1 MDKIKKEK
9 DIDNVKNSSVF
20 KLAWPIFF
28 QAFLAMCLG
37 YVDSLMLGRY
47 SQNAVGA
54 IGNAGQIIGF
64 LTLAFTIISS
74 AAGVI
79 VSQYL
84 GARIKEKLNAIYTV
98 SIAFNLSISFV
109 ISMVIFLLSKHL
121 LHLMKI
127 PDVMFVDANN
137 YMKIVGGFIFTEAV
151 FDTFSQIFRSNGK
164 TIIGMVISFGMNI
177 INIIG
182 DYAFLYGPLKY
193 LNLGVKGV
201 ALATTVSRIT
211 GLVIAIIFFA
221 KFIDGHIS
229 IKYLKPFP
237 KDILKKLLKIG
248 VPTAGENISYN
259 FSQMM
264 VTMLVNM
271 IGTYAITTKVYG
283 GILSNFA
290 YLYSLSVG
298 IATSIIVGHAIGD
311 KDEEFAYKRVMK
323 TLKGAM
329 VISMTIAVLNFAIS
343 RFTFSIFTDSKEI
356 IDLGQKIMFI
366 AVFLELGRTCNL
378 IIINSMKAAGDV
390 KFPTALG
397 IVAQWTFS
405 VGVGYLL
412 GIYFKLGLPGI
423 WIGMAL
429 DEIVRGIVVL
439 IRWKLGGWR
448 NKAIVV

>member
-1 MDKIKKEK
+1 MKDNEIDK
-9 DIDNVKNSSVF
+9 VKNASVA
-20 KLAWPIFF
+20 KLAWPIFI
-28 QAFLAMCLG
+28 QTFLAMCLG

-54 IGNAGQIIGF
+54 IGNASQIIGF

-84 GARIKEKLNAIYTV
+84 GAKLKEKLNVIYTV
-98 SIAFNLSISFV
+98 SIAFNLVVSFV
-109 ISMVIFLLSKHL
+109 ISMVIFFFSKSL
-121 LHLMKI
+121 LHVMKI
-127 PDVMFVDANN
+127 PDVMFNDANS
-137 YMKIVGGFIFTEAV
+137 YIKIVGGFIFTAAV

-177 INIIG
+177 INITL
-182 DYAFLYGPLKY
+182 DYAFLYGPLKH
-193 LNLGVKGV
+193 LGLGVKGV
-201 ALATTVSRIT
+201 ALATTASRVV
-211 GLVIAIIFFA
+211 GLLIAIIFFA
-221 KFIDGHIS
+221 KYIEGHIS
-229 IKYLKPFP
+229 IKYLRPFP
-237 KDILKKLLKIG
+237 KDILKQLLKLG

-259 FSQMM
+259 CSQMM
-264 VTMLVNM
+264 VTMFVN
-271 IGTYAITTKVYG
+271 ILGAYAITTKVYCN
-283 GILSNFA
+283 ILSNFA

-329 VISMTIAVLNFAIS
+329 VICVTIAVINFVICK
-343 RFTFSIFTDSKEI
+343 FTIGLFTNDSEI
-356 IDLGQKIMFI
+356 INLGRKVMFI

-390 KFPTALG
+390 KFPTFLG
-397 IVAQWTFS
+397 IIAQWTCS
-405 VGVGYLL
+405 VGIGYIL

-429 DEIVRGIVVL
+429 DEIIRGIIVL

-448 NKAIVV
+448 NKALVV